1 MSRCV
6 FDQREHLNTTY
17 VQHAQDAMLV
27 PTAWPEILQEDAT
40 SARIGGNWTFGHVT
54 AKYAMEVAIEKAE
67 NHNMAV
73 VSIVQTNHIGRLGE
87 YVENGSSQRDAVNS
101 LGGGLWQGT
110 ASSRSLRWEQTCF
123 RY

>member
-17 VQHAQDAMLV
+17 VQHAQDTMIV

-67 NHNMAV
+67 NHNVAV
-73 VSIVQTNHIGRLGE
+73 VGIVQVQHIGRLGE
-87 YVENGSSQRDAVNS
+87 YAEMAAAKGMLGLVWSSVLAT
-101 LGGGLWQGT
+101 L
-110 ASSRSLRWEQTCF
+110 
-123 RY
+123 